1 MLALRDVIRSR
12 PVRAVKALLMRAVD
26 ARTAFARREGARRDG
41 GARVAPSHVERVRG
55 LNAPVT
61 IARDGFGVPG
71 VFGDTLDDVAF
82 GMGWACAEDRL
93 FQMELTRRAMR
104 GELAATFGD
113 RAVDERAMTKLM
125 AGRTFVDLDAFT
137 RAVGF
142 RGAAEASYAVSSDEG
157 RRWVDA
163 YAAGINAYLDSGRR
177 PLEML
182 LLDLEPAP
190 WTGVDALVVGKA
202 VAFQLS
208 FTYRFALAHA
218 LVRDALVDDP
228 RRDARAEALRP
239 VRHPL
244 TASRGDAAS
253 IEPLIATTEVLR
265 AVLGA
270 DGLHLGSNAFA
281 IAPSR
286 SSLGR
291 AVVASDPHMPLT
303 AAPVF
308 WEVRLKGGGLDVRG
322 AGIPGFPAIAIG
334 HNDRGAW
341 GATAGWGDDTQ
352 LYREDLAKLRA
363 EGSLKMRDETIA
375 VRAGEPRRIVLY
387 ETPRGPVVS
396 PALGGDLL
404 GESDH
409 ALVLR
414 WSGQDATPDADAA
427 LSLLRAHTFDELRDA
442 LRLHGGP
449 TLNFVWADEEG
460 HIGWQFAG
468 RIPRRAGNDAGS
480 VVVSGLDIIDGDD
493 PRGAIFGVVP
503 FDDLPFVRDP
513 KDGVLVSAN
522 TSPAGVG
529 YRHHLGELFEPPF
542 RMARIRALLD
552 AYGTVGEAEIAAV
565 QRDVRSAWA
574 CQVRDALLLG
584 LDDVTLALAPRRGRD
599 VLRLARAWDGWAG
612 TESVGALA
620 TYALIDAAIRHLFL
634 EDLGEEAFERYF
646 EIMNVAALP
655 LLQALGDD
663 GSAWLEGRDRATI
676 VRDAAAMAEGRLRRR
691 FGDDPLRWTW
701 GRAHTMTFRHVFDG
715 AGSLPIVGPGLRAMS
730 SPGPYPAPGEGT
742 TVSMGEYDLRGDFA
756 VRTAPAMRT
765 IMLAGAPRASRMV
778 LPPGQSGDPTSPH
791 YRDQVQLY
799 LRGETRAASWDETD
813 FTGKRVRLVPA

>member
-12 PVRAVKALLMRAVD
+12 PVRAMKALLMRAVD
-26 ARTAFARREGARRDG
+26 AR
-41 GARVAPSHVERVRG
+41 VERVRG
-55 LNAPVT
+55 LDSVVS
-61 IARDGFGVPG
+61 IARDAFGVPG
-71 VFGDTLDDVAF
+71 VFGDTLVDVGF

-125 AGRTFVDLDAFT
+125 AGRTFSDLDAFT

-142 RGAAEASYAVSSDEG
+142 RGAAEASYAVSSAEG
-157 RRWVDA
+157 RTWVDA

-190 WTGVDALVVGKA
+190 WTGADALLVGKA

-218 LVRDALVDDP
+218 LVRAAVDES
-228 RRDARAEALRP
+228 RADALRP

-244 TASRGDAAS
+244 TASRGEAS
-253 IEPLIATTEVLR
+253 AIEPLFATTEVLR

-281 IAPSR
+281 VAPAR
-286 SSLGR
+286 SSSGR
-291 AVVASDPHMPLT
+291 ALVASDPHMPLT

-308 WEVRLKGGGLDVRG
+308 WEVRLKGGGLDARG

-334 HNDRGAW
+334 QNTHGAW

-352 LYREDLAKLRA
+352 LYREDLGKLRA
-363 EGSLKMRDETIA
+363 EGLLQSHEEIIA
-375 VRAGEPRRIVLY
+375 VRGGDDRRVTLHS
-387 ETPRGPVVS
+387 TPRGPVVS
-396 PALGGDLL
+396 PVLGGDVLAHD
-404 GESDH
+404 SH
-409 ALVLR
+409 AIVLR
-414 WSGQDATPDADAA
+414 WSGQDSTPDADAA
-427 LSLLRAHTFDELRDA
+427 LALMRARTFDELRDA

-449 TLNFVWADEEG
+449 TLNFVWADDGG

-468 RIPRRAGNDAGS
+468 RIPRRAGNDAGA
-480 VVVSGLDIIDGDD
+480 VATGLDILDGDD
-493 PRGAIFGVVP
+493 PRGALYGVVP
-503 FDDLPFVRDP
+503 FDELPFVRDP
-513 KDGVLVSAN
+513 KDGVIVSAN
-522 TSPAGVG
+522 ANPAGIG

-552 AYGTVGEAEIAAV
+552 AYGTVGESEIAAV

-574 CQVRDALLLG
+574 RKVRDALLEG
-584 LDDVTLALAPRRGRD
+584 LDDASLAVAPRRGRD

-612 TESVGALA
+612 TESIGALA
-620 TYALIDAAIRHLFL
+620 TYALIDAVIRHVFL
-634 EDLGEEAFERYF
+634 EDLGELAFERYF

-691 FGDDPLRWTW
+691 FGDDPKQWTW
-701 GRAHTMTFRHVFDG
+701 GRAHTLTFHHVFEG
-715 AGSLPIVGPGLRAMS
+715 IGSLPLVGPGLKTMS
-730 SPGPYPAPGEGT
+730 SPGPYPAPGDGT
-742 TVSMGEYDLRGDFA
+742 TVCMGEYDLRGDFS
-756 VRTAPAMRT
+756 VRVAPAMRA
-765 IMLAGAPRASRMV
+765 IMFAGAPRASRMV
-778 LPPGQSGDPTSPH
+778 LPPGESGDPTSSH

-799 LRGETRAASWDETD
+799 LRGETRAAAWDETD